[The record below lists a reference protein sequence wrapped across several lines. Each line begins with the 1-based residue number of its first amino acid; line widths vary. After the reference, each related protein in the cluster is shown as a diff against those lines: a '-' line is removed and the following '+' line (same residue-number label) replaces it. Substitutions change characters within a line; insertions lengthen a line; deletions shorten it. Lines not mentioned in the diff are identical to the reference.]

1 MIRILIVDDHHVVS
15 TAFQGLLGNQPDFL
29 VVGAVGAAPAALD
42 SVRRDPP
49 QVVLMDLRLPG
60 MDGIEAA
67 RRIRALNPTVRCIG
81 LTAADE
87 PLLVRSFFAAGG
99 RGYLTKACRPSEVFA
114 AIRRVAAGEKYL
126 EYALS
131 QRMTIDQLGGARD
144 GSPFD
149 RLSGRQLAVITIDLT
164 GTEKNDALIGERLG
178 ISPKTV
184 STLRHRAYRKLGVA
198 SRGEVFQLASR
209 WGLLGSAGDSGA
221 APACETSPDTESVVP
236 AEEEV

>member
-1 MIRILIVDDHHVVS
+1 VV
-15 TAFQGLLGNQPDFL
+15 
-29 VVGAVGAAPAALD
+29 
-42 SVRRDPP
+42 
-49 QVVLMDLRLPG
+49 
-60 MDGIEAA
+60 
-67 RRIRALNPTVRCIG
+67 
-81 LTAADE
+81 
-87 PLLVRSFFAAGG
+87 VRSFFAAGG
-99 RGYLTKACRPSEVFA
+99 RGYLTKACRPSEVFT

-131 QRMTIDQLGGARD
+131 QRMTIDQLGGAGD

-164 GTEKNDALIGERLG
+164 GAEKNDALIGERLG

-209 WGLLGSAGDSGA
+209 WGLLGSTGDSGA
-221 APACETSPDTESVVP
+221 APACETSPDTEDAVT